1 MVSPEVENVID
12 FSIIAVIHVGAAFAP
27 FYFTSS
33 AFVAFL
39 LLHFVTGCLGITT
52 TYHRLLT
59 HRRACLLLTGSYSQP
74 TRCLAARFLVRT
86 DMS

>member
-27 FYFTSS
+27 FYFTRN
-33 AFVAFL
+33 AFL
-39 LLHFVTGCLGITT
+39 TFVFLHFVTGCLGITT

-59 HRRACLLLTGSYSQP
+59 HRFAMHIP
-74 TRCLAARFLVRT
+74 N
-86 DMS
+86 